1 MSEIKCL
8 DKDEIDL
15 MDYIRI
21 IIRRKKTFFCLFFI
35 FIITGA
41 ILVLLTPK
49 VYEDSATIR
58 IGNISGLLLPKAQAI
73 QELQNTSILSD
84 VLKKLSLNPDTHDL
98 KGMIKAED
106 IVGTDLIKIKVIY
119 PKQKLAVNICNSVAD
134 AFVSKNRVLFS
145 KKYIIL
151 SEEIKRLEK
160 VMFKHTRK
168 NRLFKDQSNEKAR
181 EQGNKIYLLK
191 EQLAASS
198 DFEVFDS
205 AVITKWVIPAKK
217 KEAIINFAILG
228 LILSVFTAFFQ
239 EFFSKLQTNG
249 SRK

>member
-151 SEEIKRLEK
+151 
-160 VMFKHTRK
+160 
-168 NRLFKDQSNEKAR
+168 KDQSNEKAR